1 MHRNTIFTLAN
12 HTWVDVL
19 TKALPLV
26 MDTPTADSDK
36 PTNLELEQTR
46 LETREVGYDEVRNLM
61 KTTIKIKETRWG
73 ETRILD

>member
-1 MHRNTIFTLAN
+1 MWADF
-12 HTWVDVL
+12 L